1 MIICANNKS
10 QSNAINVMPC
20 EKKNMKQHWAL
31 AKTLS
36 SGSIYSGIS
45 DFSEQL
51 SERTV

>member
-1 MIICANNKS
+1 MIICAKNKS
-10 QSNAINVMPC
+10 QRNAINVMPC
-20 EKKNMKQHWAL
+20 EKNMKQLWAL